1 MAKAIEKGAFFM
13 ANSQLQNQKQSQRRK
28 VADCR
33 DFPSETQCTLTI
45 SGTED
50 EVLRAATEHAVSV
63 HGHQNTPELKE
74 QIRKMLKDE
83 STQIESGQ
91 GPLHQVA

>member
-1 MAKAIEKGAFFM
+1 MALKG
-13 ANSQLQNQKQSQRRK
+13 QSTQRRK

-33 DFPSETQCTLTI
+33 EFPSESHCTLTI

-50 EVLRAATEHAVSV
+50 EVLRAATEHAVSA
-63 HGHQNTPELKE
+63 HGHKDSPELRE

-83 STQIESGQ
+83 KSFETGEE

>member
-1 MAKAIEKGAFFM
+1 M
-13 ANSQLQNQKQSQRRK
+13 
-28 VADCR
+28 
-33 DFPSETQCTLTI
+33 I

-83 STQIESGQ
+83 NTMIESGE

>member
-1 MAKAIEKGAFFM
+1 MAILQTEK
-13 ANSQLQNQKQSQRRK
+13 RK

-33 DFPSETQCTLTI
+33 DFPSESNCTLTI
-45 SGTED
+45 SGKED
-50 EVLRAATEHAVSV
+50 EVLRAATEHAVSA
-63 HGHQNTPELKE
+63 HGHKDSPELRE

-83 STQIESGQ
+83 STRIESGE